1 MKSNQPNVPLSKKL
15 GDKIED
21 VGQKISNAGAEKIG
35 SFVSRAGDKLEHAS
49 DPKPDAATDT
59 YKKNK
64 V

>member
-1 MKSNQPNVPLSKKL
+1 MKNNQSNVPLTKKL
-15 GDKIED
+15 GDKLED
-21 VGQKISNAGAEKIG
+21 VGHKISNAGAEKIG
-35 SFVSRAGDKLEHAS
+35 SFVSRAGDKLEHAN